1 MFILGSS
8 DAAYQVREA
17 RNQEKMPADW
27 GAKEWRN
34 VNSSITPKR
43 AGAVPTIRLAP
54 KLERI
59 ATTVRPSYSFK
70 FLSRSALLITD
81 TELKAIAAPA
91 IMGLSK
97 IPKNG

>member
-1 MFILGSS
+1 
-8 DAAYQVREA
+8 
-17 RNQEKMPADW
+17 MPADW
-27 GAKEWRN
+27 VAKEWRN
-34 VNSSITPKR
+34 VNSSITPNR

-59 ATTVRPSYSFK
+59 ATIGRPSYSLR

-81 TELKAIAAPA
+81 SELNAIAAPA
-91 IMGLSK
+91 IIGLNK